1 MKYNINRERESEL
14 IGYDDYT
21 IEETELE
28 GINGKYEEI
37 IENLE
42 VGEHLYKRDSF
53 ISNSHS
59 EEDKIRRALE
69 MMGSKIISA
78 NDVESNRK
86 IDYKFWKDDREFRKH
101 MESEVLI
108 GVHRTEDD
116 GEEGES
122 NLIDENVEL
131 DQVINWTELIDMSN
145 NNVVRALIQSLSEA
159 DEYGSLLN
167 NILMQF
173 NLFIENEIKMSKGEK
188 NIVNMLRKGLNQSD
202 IANELDVSRASVAQ
216 SITRLTN
223 KVIDSGVDILDIIPP
238 SYQCFEAFDENI

>member
-1 MKYNINRERESEL
+1 M